1 LVAYQEVEVLMED
14 VRIAGVGMT
23 PFTRS
28 PGRGV
33 PELAKAAAAQ
43 ALNDAGLRGP
53 DVARIFFG
61 NAAAGVISHQE
72 MIRGQ
77 VAFRATE
84 LAGIPLVNV
93 ENACASGGTALN
105 LAWES
110 VGSGRVDVALVV
122 GVEQLTHEDRFRT
135 FAALRG
141 STDIDEI
148 GEAEPGEVAP
158 NSVLMDFYAEEA
170 AAYIADYGASPVD
183 FARVAVKNRRNAAHN
198 PLALYRGPQTV
209 EEVIGGRSIVH
220 PLTLAMCSPV
230 TDGAAALVLCSA
242 EYAKRLGSGAPEI
255 VTSQMAAGQG
265 RGSTPVADA
274 AGAAYADA
282 GIGPDDL
289 DLLELHDAA
298 APAELI
304 QYSEVGLCEEGEGHH
319 LLRRGETEIGGRIPV
334 NASGGL
340 LSRGHP
346 LGATGCAQV
355 VELYQQLRGQA
366 GGRQVEDARLGMAVN
381 AGGWLG
387 GTYATVVATVV
398 RHHG

>member
-1 LVAYQEVEVLMED
+1 MEE

-23 PFTRS
+23 PFKRS

-33 PELAKAAAAQ
+33 RQLATTAAME
-43 ALNDAGLRGP
+43 ALRDAGVRDR
-53 DVARIFFG
+53 DVSRIFFG
-61 NAAAGVISHQE
+61 NAVAGVVSHQE

-77 VAFRATE
+77 VAFRNTE

-105 LAWES
+105 LAWEA
-110 VGSGRVDVALVV
+110 VGSGRVEVALVV
-122 GVEQLTHEDRFRT
+122 GAEQLTHEDKSRT

-141 STDIDEI
+141 STDIGEI
-148 GEAEPGEVAP
+148 GEPRPGEAAAS
-158 NSVLMDFYAEEA
+158 SVLMDFYAEEA
-170 AAYIADYGASPVD
+170 SAYVTEHGASPVD

-198 PLALYRGPQTV
+198 PLAQYRGPQTV
-209 EEVIGGRSIVH
+209 EEVLNGRSIVH

-242 EYAKRLGSGAPEI
+242 EYAARRHPAAPEI
-255 VTSQMAAGQG
+255 VTSRLAAGYG
-265 RGSTPVADA
+265 RGSAPVSQA
-274 AGAAYADA
+274 AGAAYAEA
-282 GIGPDDL
+282 AIGPDDL
-289 DLLELHDAA
+289 DVLELHDAA
-298 APAELI
+298 APAELV
-304 QYSEVGLCEEGEGHH
+304 QYAEVGLCEPGEGHR

-334 NASGGL
+334 NTSGGL

-355 VELYQQLRGQA
+355 VELYEQLQGRA
-366 GGRQVEDARLGMAVN
+366 GGRQVADARIGMAVN

-387 GTYATVVATVV
+387 GTYATAVATIV
-398 RHHG
+398 RSHA